1 MRAVIYIRYS
11 TPIQEKGASRDRQ
24 LELCQQFCEQRGWP
38 VDEVIEDLG
47 RSAWTGAHL
56 AIGGLGRF
64 ADQVRDGSIGPDVVL
79 VVEKLDRLSRQET
92 RTTLRWM
99 EDLCA
104 AGLTIATVD
113 GGKIYDDAGLRA
125 DLMNVFEIL
134 MRAKLAY
141 DESQQKSERITDRFG
156 RNIERARM
164 TGQIITAKAPGW
176 LVAKADR
183 SGFDV
188 IDDRA
193 QMVRDVYQMAADGK
207 GARWIAK
214 ELNEKG
220 IPAWG
225 HWRKEG
231 STPTWEIGSVKM
243 ILSQPSVE
251 GDYMPGHS
259 NTSAKR
265 TKFDQR
271 VVGYYP
277 RIVDADLVARARAQV
292 EARRTGPRTG
302 GGHTRGVANL
312 FASVVVCEACG
323 NRMHL
328 RSSGRIRYWQCNYA
342 ARSRG
347 CTQKEMFRYEP
358 FERAALDEI
367 LHLALDDRY
376 FAQPDSTA
384 SAAAA
389 LAGLEKAIADQK
401 EQVDH
406 WVESLGRIGSSEAL
420 EAKLVDAERSLRALG
435 ARRDEAVKVL
445 DAAKG
450 AVSPAQHLERVR
462 DVRAALDDPDRAV
475 RLAARLKVH
484 NAIVALDCKVVCGVD
499 PEDGRQIALLL
510 PGNVLACLFDNDGQV
525 VMRFDGL
532 EFTQA
537 VFPDLE
543 GEALAQRVEATL
555 KAYPVEDQAWR
566 GPGVIGRGWL
576 ATYITRHRKGR
587 SGRQEQGAMQPD
599 PPMTTDRER

>member
-11 TPIQEKGASRDRQ
+11 TPKQERGASRDRQ

-56 AIGGLGRF
+56 SGGELGRF
-64 ADQVRDGSIGPDVVL
+64 ADRVRGGGMGADTVL

-104 AGLTIATVD
+104 VGLAIATVD
-113 GGKIYDDAGLRA
+113 SGKIYDDASLRA
-125 DLMNVFEIL
+125 DLMTVFEIL
-134 MRAKLAY
+134 MRAKLAH
-141 DESQQKSERITDRFG
+141 DESQQKSERVADRYG
-156 RNIERARM
+156 RNIERART

-176 LVAKADR
+176 LKAKADR
-183 SGFDV
+183 SGFEV
-188 IDDRA
+188 VEDRA
-193 QMVRDVYQMAADGK
+193 QMVRDVYEMAAQGK
-207 GARWIAK
+207 GPRWIAK
-214 ELNEKG
+214 ELNERG

-225 HWRKEG
+225 HWRKTG

-243 ILSQPSVE
+243 ILGQPSVE
-251 GDYMPGHS
+251 GDYMPGFS

-277 RIVDADLVARARAQV
+277 RIVDADLVARARAQM
-292 EARRTGPRTG
+292 ESRKTGPRKG
-302 GGHTRGVANL
+302 GRHTRGVANL
-312 FASVVVCEACG
+312 FAGVVVCESCG

-328 RSSGRIRYWQCNYA
+328 RSSGGFPQRRYWQCNFA
-342 ARSRG
+342 ARLRG
-347 CTQKEMFRYEP
+347 CTQKAMFRYEP

-376 FAQPDSTA
+376 FAQPDQTA
-384 SAAAA
+384 SLAAA
-389 LAGLEKAIADQK
+389 LAGLEKAITDRK
-401 EQVDH
+401 EQVDR
-406 WVESLGRIGSSEAL
+406 WVAALGRIGSSEAL
-420 EAKLVDAERSLRALG
+420 ETQLVEAERSLRDLVAQ
-435 ARRDEAVKVL
+435 RDEAAHAL
-445 DAAKG
+445 ELAKG
-450 AVSPAQHLERVR
+450 AVSPAEHLERVR
-462 DVRAALDDPDRAV
+462 DVREALDDPDQTI

-537 VFPDLE
+537 VFPDLT
-543 GEALAQRVEATL
+543 GEALTQRVEATL
-555 KAYPVEDQAWR
+555 KNYPVEDQAWR
-566 GPGVIGRGWL
+566 GPGAMRRGWL
-576 ATYITRHRKGR
+576 ATYIDRHRKGR
-587 SGRQEQGAMQPD
+587 
-599 PPMTTDRER
+599 